1 MDSGIGK
8 IPIHPFDLGQIFTSA
23 YRTNIHFQLLM
34 TTIVT
39 ISQRKIDS
47 LIKAHIHC
55 PADQGLDRFG
65 IVINGIFHILD
76 LSTIRIFPKT
86 IFQIFRQVSLFQ
98 PKPEIILKKATQYAP
113 SILQPMPSFRKQRKR
128 YCP

>member
-23 YRTNIHFQLLM
+23 YRTDIHFQLLM

-47 LIKAHIHC
+47 FIKAHIHC
-55 PADQGLDRFG
+55 PADQGLDRFR
-65 IVINGIFHILD
+65 IVINGIFYILD
-76 LSTIRIFPKT
+76 LSSVGKLPET
-86 IFQIFRQVSLFQ
+86 IFQILLFNGGD
-98 PKPEIILKKATQYAP
+98 ILGHMAMKAV
-113 SILQPMPSFRKQRKR
+113 
-128 YCP
+128 